1 MPNIEIN
8 TFITIIIKIDIYVII
23 IVGIFLTLTAEEL

>member
-8 TFITIIIKIDIYVII
+8 TLITIIIKIDIYVII